1 MRALEKK
8 DADEFAEEQ
17 REQNFFKEIIDMND
31 DRYRWFVMIL
41 GMIIMWISITLTV
54 NFVFAFIGGQG
65 GGGDGDEAA
74 EEVEEEGVKL
84 GGEGRLLMGVQNL
97 TLTGDLG
104 PSLNLTR
111 LREVEKEMKE
121 KAKKMKIP

>member
-111 LREVEKEMKE
+111 LREVENEMKE